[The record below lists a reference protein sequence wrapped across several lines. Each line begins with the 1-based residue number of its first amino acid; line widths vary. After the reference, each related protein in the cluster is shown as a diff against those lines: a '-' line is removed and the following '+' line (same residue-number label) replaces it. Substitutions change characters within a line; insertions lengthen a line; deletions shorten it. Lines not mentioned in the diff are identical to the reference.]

1 MDQSLEVLERT
12 LQASIKEQ
20 RAARRWKNFFR
31 LATFGVVVTA
41 FVVGGRADLDGV
53 GADVPVT
60 CCGQRKLDTGL
71 GLSGQ

>member
-31 LATFGVVVTA
+31 LATLGVVVTA
-41 FVVGGRADLDGV
+41 FVVGGRADLDGA
-53 GADVPVT
+53 GTDVPVT
-60 CCGQRKLDTGL
+60 AKIGSSHLRV
-71 GLSGQ
+71 